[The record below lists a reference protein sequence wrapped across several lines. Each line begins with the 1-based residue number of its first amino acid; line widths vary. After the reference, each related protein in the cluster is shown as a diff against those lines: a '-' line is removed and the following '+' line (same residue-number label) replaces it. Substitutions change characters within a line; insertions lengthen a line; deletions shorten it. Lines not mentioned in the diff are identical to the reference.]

1 MSDIYFGSFVQKK
14 SFVHSL
20 DARVKFFYVVILS
33 VVTFSFKQP
42 LELLVFSILILIV
55 LYFSKATMRDV
66 FLSLRRFIF
75 VFLFIFLM
83 YVIFSINK
91 IDEGIIVLWRF
102 LLLILISFVLTYTT
116 PLPDLTAA
124 IEKLS
129 KPIRIFG
136 VKPRNVAVMI
146 SIAIR
151 FIPVMF
157 VCLERLREGMLARL
171 ADFRR
176 LSNIKIL
183 VIALLENMFASA
195 STLSDAMMARLYNE
209 NAQSSRVMRLKR
221 NDYISLVGFFLFL
234 FLLTYQVML

>member
-1 MSDIYFGSFVQKK
+1 
-14 SFVHSL
+14 
-20 DARVKFFYVVILS
+20 
-33 VVTFSFKQP
+33 
-42 LELLVFSILILIV
+42 
-55 LYFSKATMRDV
+55 
-66 FLSLRRFIF
+66 
-75 VFLFIFLM
+75 M